1 MLGFIVSLLPSLS
14 PLFQNSREEP
24 GRVKAPPRSY
34 QL

>member
-24 GRVKAPPRSY
+24 DGVKGPP
-34 QL
+34 